1 MLLKRC
7 APSSQKMLTNIH
19 ITNMSDRLH
28 NPYTLY
34 GLDEEEIA
42 ELRPNKFYKNSKFTT
57 QRLKITA
64 IWRICKICRGITCKW
79 RQELFID
86 QSIKTYK
93 EVWIFWMNN
102 MAFVSPHIPESWFR
116 NLLNFC
122 LLNPESWALEYGIQ
136 LKESGI
142 SRRYLESGN

>member
-64 IWRICKICRGITCKW
+64 I
-79 RQELFID
+79 
-86 QSIKTYK
+86 
-93 EVWIFWMNN
+93 
-102 MAFVSPHIPESWFR
+102 
-116 NLLNFC
+116 
-122 LLNPESWALEYGIQ
+122 
-136 LKESGI
+136 
-142 SRRYLESGN
+142 